1 MSLCF
6 RLKVSNLVISLI
18 LAFLIG
24 YIAVETKRHINGF
37 ISMRI
42 HGYQTKEILRK
53 YGMAKPQGIC
63 CLAFEERRNRVSD
76 VIKP

>member
-6 RLKVSNLVISLI
+6 RLKVFNLVISLI
-18 LAFLIG
+18 LAFLVG
-24 YIAVETKRHINGF
+24 YITVETKHHINEF
-37 ISMRI
+37 VSMKT
-42 HGYQTKEILRK
+42 HGYQTEEILRK